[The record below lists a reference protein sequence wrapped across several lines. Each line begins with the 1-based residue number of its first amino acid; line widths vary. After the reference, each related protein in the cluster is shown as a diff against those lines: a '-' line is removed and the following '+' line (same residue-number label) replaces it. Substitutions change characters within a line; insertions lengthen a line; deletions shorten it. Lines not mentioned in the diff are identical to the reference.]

1 MKKDVIR
8 ELAEI
13 SEAIEE
19 NKKELAVNEGRSQER
34 FKTLKKILDIET
46 VEEAGEKIKKLNK
59 KVKRIEDEMEEGINT
74 LKEKYGWWIEL
85 RWNYKWILWKAF

>member
-34 FKTLKKILDIET
+34 FKTLKKILDVET
-46 VEEAGEKIKKLNK
+46 VEEAGEKIRKLNK

-74 LKEKYGWWIEL
+74 LKEKYGW
-85 RWNYKWILWKAF
+85 

>member
-34 FKTLKKILDIET
+34 FKTLKKILDVET
-46 VEEAGEKIKKLNK
+46 VEEAGENIRKLNK

-74 LKEKYGWWIEL
+74 LKEKYGW
-85 RWNYKWILWKAF
+85 

>member
-74 LKEKYGWWIEL
+74 LKEKYGW
-85 RWNYKWILWKAF
+85 

>member
-46 VEEAGEKIKKLNK
+46 VEEAGEKIRKLNK

-74 LKEKYGWWIEL
+74 LKEKYGW
-85 RWNYKWILWKAF
+85 